1 MLNNLSDREKLYDD
15 IRRECEVSFDGGV
28 CLELLIDEVDN
39 KKLKNLLE
47 EYIIKTCN
55 EFYKKTFKKSDNF
68 LKEYKQQKEYMPT
81 VREMQNYMKAKST
94 SSISQMLGY
103 IEWKGYIK
111 KHPSMARAIE
121 IIKEVA

>member
-1 MLNNLSDREKLYDD
+1 MGRNYKWLDKNMLTPKQLKL
-15 IRRECEVSFDGGV
+15 F
-28 CLELLIDEVDN
+28 
-39 KKLKNLLE
+39 
-47 EYIIKTCN
+47 
-55 EFYKKTFKKSDNF
+55 NF
-68 LKEYKQQKEYMPT
+68 LKKYKQQKEYMPT

>member
-1 MLNNLSDREKLYDD
+1 MVFFASQNGSFQNLQAVVLQMLNNLSDREKLYDD

-55 EFYKKTFKKSDNF
+55 ELSENIY
-68 LKEYKQQKEYMPT
+68 
-81 VREMQNYMKAKST
+81 
-94 SSISQMLGY
+94 
-103 IEWKGYIK
+103 
-111 KHPSMARAIE
+111 
-121 IIKEVA
+121 